1 MTEEV
6 VMLLPRLK
14 ANPPA
19 AVDDDDGTETEED
32 TLRLFSPGFGWL
44 EMAFWSG
51 NISNILLSLF
61 LCNSLSPFSSLS
73 PITCPVLLFFEAGV
87 PIMSAG
93 EAIDILPALSD
104 FSVGLL

>member
-1 MTEEV
+1 MV
-6 VMLLPRLK
+6 VTLLPRLK

-19 AVDDDDGTETEED
+19 AVDDDVDSAETEED
-32 TLRLFSPGFGWL
+32 TLRLLSPGFGWL

-61 LCNSLSPFSSLS
+61 LCNSLSPLSSLS
-73 PITCPVLLFFEAGV
+73 PITCPVLLFLEAGV

-93 EAIDILPALSD
+93 EAIDILPALTD
-104 FSVGLL
+104 FSVALL

>member
-44 EMAFWSG
+44 EMAF
-51 NISNILLSLF
+51 
-61 LCNSLSPFSSLS
+61 
-73 PITCPVLLFFEAGV
+73 
-87 PIMSAG
+87 
-93 EAIDILPALSD
+93 
-104 FSVGLL
+104 

>member
-1 MTEEV
+1 MTAVV

-19 AVDDDDGTETEED
+19 AVDDDAGTETEEG
-32 TLRLFSPGFGWL
+32 TLRLLSPGFGWL

-61 LCNSLSPFSSLS
+61 LCSSLSPFSSLS
-73 PITCPVLLFFEAGV
+73 PITCPVLLFLEAGV

-93 EAIDILPALSD
+93 EAIDILPALTD

>member
-1 MTEEV
+1 MTAVV

-19 AVDDDDGTETEED
+19 AIDDDGTETEED
-32 TLRLFSPGFGWL
+32 TLRLLSPGFGWL

-61 LCNSLSPFSSLS
+61 LCNSLSPLSSLS
-73 PITCPVLLFFEAGV
+73 PITCPVLLFLEAGV

-93 EAIDILPALSD
+93 EAIDILPALTD
-104 FSVGLL
+104 FSVALL

>member
-1 MTEEV
+1 MTAVV

-32 TLRLFSPGFGWL
+32 TIRLLSPGFGWL

-51 NISNILLSLF
+51 KISNILLSLF
-61 LCNSLSPFSSLS
+61 LCSSLSPFSSLS
-73 PITCPVLLFFEAGV
+73 PITCPVLLFLEAGV

-93 EAIDILPALSD
+93 EAIDILPALTD
-104 FSVGLL
+104 FSATLL